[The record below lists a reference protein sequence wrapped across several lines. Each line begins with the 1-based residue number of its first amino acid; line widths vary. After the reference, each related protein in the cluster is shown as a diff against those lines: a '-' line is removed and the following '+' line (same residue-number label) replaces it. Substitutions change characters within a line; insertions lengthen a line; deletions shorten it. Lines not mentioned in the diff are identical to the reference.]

1 VTNVTV
7 VNTSPVVTVTDLD
20 KQIIVTPPSEIHLD
34 MGVNPPVYNLTGHS
48 IFVGSGGVNGF
59 QVCILA
65 LDGTVRPADGFN
77 PTHAGRVIGLAN
89 STQAKGIPAIIQLA
103 GEIENLAWNL
113 VAGEVYYL
121 ASGGEISLTPPD
133 TGFVQRIGV
142 AKTSTILVINLGE
155 PVLR

>member
-1 VTNVTV
+1 MTIVTV
-7 VNTSPVVTVTDLD
+7 TDLSPVVTVTDSPTNFHID
-20 KQIIVTPPSEIHLD
+20 I
-34 MGVNPPVYNLTGHS
+34 GVKPPVYNLLGHS
-48 IFVGSGGVNGF
+48 VFVGSGGVNGY
-59 QVCILA
+59 QVCMMA
-65 LDGTVRPADGFN
+65 LDGTARPADGKN

-89 STQAKGIPAIIQLA
+89 STQAEGIPAIIQLA

-121 ASGGEISLTPPD
+121 ASGGEISQTPPD

-142 AKTSTILVINLGE
+142 AKTSTIFVINLGE